1 MIEIIKSSYLMYSSL
16 FSCAILLEN
25 SCKYFLIKIIYQI
38 NLGFLNRLLNM
49 HIIPIIPI
57 VYIMHIMHILPIIAI
72 MTIMHIIPI
81 MPIMPIIHVP
91 CYIYFKINI
100 NYHNVR
106 MNKFL

>member
-49 HIIPIIPI
+49 HI
-57 VYIMHIMHILPIIAI
+57 MQL
-72 MTIMHIIPI
+72 
-81 MPIMPIIHVP
+81 MPIMPIIPIIPIIHVP
-91 CYIYFKINI
+91 FIYILKLI
-100 NYHNVR
+100 
-106 MNKFL
+106 